1 MWEAYGLENEDILWT
16 CVAFL
21 GGVAGEQS
29 GPCGAVSA
37 SAVCLGLR
45 HRCPLADKQRAK
57 HERFSA
63 RGEAGQLVQSFKER
77 FGTIACLDLV
87 GVDFS
92 QPGEYHRFQEEDIWK
107 DKCHRYVEFV
117 IEKLYE
123 LDEKRSVAQSP

>member
-21 GGVAGEQS
+21 GGIAGEQS

-63 RGEAGQLVQSFKER
+63 RGDAGQLVKSFRER
-77 FGTIACLDLV
+77 FGTISCRDLV
-87 GVDFS
+87 GLDFS
-92 QPGEYHRFQEEDIWK
+92 QPGAYHGFLESGIWK
-107 DKCHRYVEFV
+107 DKCHKYVQFV

-123 LDEKRSVAQSP
+123 LDEKRSPDPLP